1 MRLPKEYAKYL
12 ALGAEIAASLLIPIG
27 LGYIADKFLGSTP
40 YGILLGAVTGIVLFF
55 ILIFK
60 IAQNDGGD
68 NTKKDDKKARKI

>member
-1 MRLPKEYAKYL
+1 MHLPKEYAKYL

-27 LGYIADKFLGSTP
+27 LGYIADKFLDTSP

-60 IAQNDGGD
+60 IAQN
-68 NTKKDDKKARKI
+68 NEDDKKTRKI